1 MHFLFDTKKR
11 VMLENESLLNEGFFP
26 GRKKTF
32 ASEKKY

>member
-26 GRKKTF
+26 GRKKL
-32 ASEKKY
+32 SPLKKKY